1 MGDKYPLL
9 TPAQLIRVLRR
20 KDFVFKSQRG
30 SHAKYSDGL
39 HTAIV
44 PMHDE
49 IARGTLRAILLQ
61 AGMTLQELLDLL

>member
-9 TPAQLIRVLRR
+9 KPAELIGALHR
-20 KDFVFKSQRG
+20 KGFALKSQRG
-30 SHAKYSDGL
+30 SHAKYSDGT
-39 HTAIV
+39 HTTIV